1 MNQPEIICEPG
12 QGTKRNLLYCT
23 FAVGRQAGRHV
34 HEPARMIL
42 KGTYF
47 KDRSPLHKVL
57 DAFGALFVIATIGL
71 ISFLVWPR
79 STPERIHVSSSV
91 APVEVITGGNSTLT
105 FRYENQSQETLR
117 DVRVN
122 FEFPEHFL
130 LKEISG
136 ETATA
141 IGSQEFSLGDIP
153 VDGYG
158 FVHVNGTMF
167 GDVGGEQIFQT
178 TFNYTYGENN
188 KADTKTSQHSFKP
201 TKSTLVLNLELPKNL
216 VSFQEVSGQITYT
229 NTGDVTFPSLSIQP
243 TWPKSFVLLQS
254 LPVLSTGKFNV
265 NGIEPGETGAIS
277 FTGRLGTVDDSTF
290 IFDPSFIFGDQSY
303 SQDRLS
309 QIVEI
314 LPSPLSISQS
324 VHEATLTPGGQA
336 TIDLTLENI
345 SAWPISNI
353 KTSLKFDSSYLS
365 TATNSAPIKTLAPG
379 EKTTVTLELP
389 IKANVAR
396 TATSTSNINVE
407 IQSTATF
414 DFEIDG
420 QKVSANTT
428 GNTTNTKLTSPIAI
442 SAFGRYYA
450 PSGDQLGRG
459 PLPPLVGETTKYWIF
474 WNLSGTT
481 NELSNI
487 QIEADLGPGVTLT
500 GRQSVSVGSAVTQ
513 SGNSVAWST
522 GSIKPT
528 LPSGSTIIGV
538 AFEVAITPTA
548 TMIDS
553 SPQLIGVT
561 RITAHDEFTGATV
574 ARSAS
579 AVTTYLSNDPLAV
592 PYGKVEE

>member
-47 KDRSPLHKVL
+47 KDRSPLHKIL
-57 DAFGALFVIATIGL
+57 DAVAALFVIATIGL
-71 ISFLVWPR
+71 IGFLVWPR

-141 IGSQEFSLGDIP
+141 IGSQEFTLGDIP
-153 VDGYG
+153 IDGYG
-158 FVHVNGTMF
+158 FIHVNGTMF

-178 TFNYTYGENN
+178 TFAYTYSDDN
-188 KADTKTSQHSFKP
+188 KTDTKTSEHSFKP

-229 NTGDVTFPSLSIQP
+229 NTGDVTFPSLSIAP
-243 TWPKSFVLLQS
+243 SWPKSFALLQS
-254 LPVLSTGKFNV
+254 LPVLSSGKFNV
-265 NGIEPGETGAIS
+265 KGVEPGETGIIT
-277 FTGRLGTVDDSTF
+277 FTGRLGTADDSTF
-290 IFDPSFIFGDQSY
+290 IFGPSFVFGDQSY
-303 SQDRLS
+303 TQDQLS
-309 QIVEI
+309 QIVGI
-314 LPSPLSISQS
+314 IPSPLTITQT
-324 VHEATLTPGGQA
+324 VHESTLTPGGQA
-336 TIDLTLENI
+336 TIDLTLENV

-353 KTSLKFDSSYLS
+353 QTAIKFDSSYLS
-365 TATNSAPIKTLAPG
+365 TAKTIAPVKTLAPG
-379 EKTTVTLELP
+379 DKSTVTVELP

-396 TATSTSNINVE
+396 TASSTSNIV
-407 IQSTATF
+407 ITVQSSATF

-420 QKVSANTT
+420 QKVSTNTT
-428 GNTTNTKLTSPIAI
+428 GNTTETKLTSPIAI

-474 WNLSGTT
+474 WNISGTT
-481 NELSNI
+481 NDLSNV

-500 GRQSVSVGSAVTQ
+500 GRQSVSVGSAVQQ
-513 SGNSVAWST
+513 SGNSVTWST

-528 LPSGSTIIGV
+528 LPTGSTIIGI
-538 AFEVAITPTA
+538 AFEVAVTPSASMVDT
-548 TMIDS
+548 
-553 SPQLIGVT
+553 SPKLIGVT
-561 RITAHDEFTGATV
+561 QITAHDEFTGATV